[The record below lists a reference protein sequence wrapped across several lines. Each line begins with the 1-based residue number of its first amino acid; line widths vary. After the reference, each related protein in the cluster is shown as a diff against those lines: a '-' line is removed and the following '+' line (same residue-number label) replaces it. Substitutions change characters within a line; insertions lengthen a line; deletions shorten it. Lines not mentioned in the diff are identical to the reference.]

1 LEIKNNMEIDVHLHV
16 SLTKFLPE
24 GAREKSVSVKL
35 PNPANVIDI
44 VHQLNIPERYVKL
57 VFVNGVRSNKKAALS
72 DGDRV
77 SLFPPVGG
85 G

>member
-1 LEIKNNMEIDVHLHV
+1 MKIEVRLHV

-24 GAREKSVSVKL
+24 GAREKTVSVRL
-35 PNPANVIDI
+35 PEGAKVADIADQLKIPA
-44 VHQLNIPERYVKL
+44 RYVKL
-57 VFVNGVRSNKKAALS
+57 IFVNGGRANKQTRLS

>member
-1 LEIKNNMEIDVHLHV
+1 MEINVHLHV
-16 SLTKFLPE
+16 SLTKFLPD
-24 GAREKSVSVKL
+24 GAREKSVAVRL
-35 PNPANVIDI
+35 APGAGVIDI

-57 VFVNGVRSNKKAALS
+57 IFVNGCRANKQTRLS
-72 DGDRV
+72 EGDRV